1 MMTNKGLVSGVTT
14 IKKKRNKRTTTTKEE
29 EEEEE
34 EQQQPGSPSESSH
47 INTKTEIKPSS
58 ICERVAADLMKTCE
72 LNQVEFDKENVLPV
86 KFKGFGVN
94 KTVLQKYLSG
104 RIEKS
109 PILIF
114 AVILLER
121 IFMNNKELVLTKHN
135 VIPLMAISLIE
146 WDKYSNDESYSNKY
160 YAKLFDI
167 TLKSINLIEAR
178 FLQLIDYDFSIEPSV
193 YKKKLAYYEEAAVTA
208 ALYRKRVNTRYC
220 YCYFVL
226 RQK

>member
-1 MMTNKGLVSGVTT
+1 MNNKNSVSRVGTTT
-14 IKKKRNKRTTTTKEE
+14 IKNKKNKRTTTTKEE
-29 EEEEE
+29 GQRRR
-34 EQQQPGSPSESSH
+34 QQQPGSPSESSH
-47 INTKTEIKPSS
+47 INTDTCLSTYT
-58 ICERVAADLMKTCE
+58 ICEKIAGDLMKTCE

-86 KFKGFGVN
+86 KYKGFGVN

-178 FLQLIDYDFSIEPSV
+178 FLQLIDYDFSVDSSV
-193 YKKKLAYYEEAAVTA
+193 YKKKLEYYRAGSGAAQ
-208 ALYRKRVNTRYC
+208 RE
-220 YCYFVL
+220 
-226 RQK
+226 